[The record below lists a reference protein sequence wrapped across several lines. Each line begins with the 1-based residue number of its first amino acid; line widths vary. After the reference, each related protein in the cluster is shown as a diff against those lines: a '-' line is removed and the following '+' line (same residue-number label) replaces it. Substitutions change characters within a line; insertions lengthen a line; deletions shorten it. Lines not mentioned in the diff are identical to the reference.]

1 MQSIFL
7 RSAIVSCA
15 LIVSGNAF
23 ATDYTKTNR
32 YTQIENIVSHAQ
44 ANPLKVII
52 NTHLPQSVVS
62 VGDAVQFLLS
72 RSGYRLASENVLP
85 NEALTML
92 GLELPAIQR
101 KIEHVTLD
109 KTLAMLAGD
118 AFELVIDPIHRK
130 IGFKVKSDIKSLY
143 GYMEVN

>member
-1 MQSIFL
+1 MKSIYT
-7 RSAIVSCA
+7 RAAIVSCA
-15 LIVSGNAF
+15 LMVFSNAF
-23 ATDYTKTNR
+23 ASDYTQTNR
-32 YTQIENIVSHAQ
+32 YTKIENVVSYAQ
-44 ANPLKVII
+44 ANPLKVVI
-52 NTHLPQSVVS
+52 NTNLPQSVVS
-62 VGDAVQFLLS
+62 VGDAVKFLLS

-85 NEALTML
+85 NEAVTML

-130 IGFKVKSDIKSLY
+130 IGFKIKSDIKSLY
-143 GYMEVN
+143 GYVEMN